1 MSKGRDQP
9 SDIDFWNIE
18 HSPRMRGKWR
28 EEILEQIFF
37 FFVNIVDISPPKRLY
52 FTLYDSNIM

>member
-28 EEILEQIFF
+28 EEILEQIY
-37 FFVNIVDISPPKRLY
+37 FVFWLISLIFHPPNG
-52 FTLYDSNIM
+52 FTLHCMIQT